1 MRYAAQEKICRP
13 IAMGFGTENNRRQ
26 LKRKIL
32 FISKNY
38 PPKIGGLESYSYN
51 LITEFEKHH
60 HAHKIV
66 LSQSN
71 IHLIWFA
78 PYSFVMALRLAWMHA
93 IRHVHL
99 CDAVLAPIGLLLK
112 ILLGAQV
119 SVSVHGLDI
128 TYDHFFYKILIPRCV
143 ARLDKIISVSQA
155 TRNECRRRNIPLANC
170 TVIPN
175 GIQPS
180 EHYLAES
187 HDDLRTRLAEITGS
201 VDRNGKLLVTVGR
214 LVKRKGVAW
223 FIDCVL
229 PRLDNG
235 FKYIVAGDGPEF
247 DRIQRLVSR
256 RGLEKR
262 VVLLGRVSNHTRR
275 ILLNAADVFIMPNI
289 TVANDVE
296 GFGIVA
302 LEAGSCGLPV
312 VASNIQ
318 GLKDAVTPGQNGCLV
333 EEGDALGFVTK
344 IQSMDLD
351 KEAIRKHVIARYS
364 WKEIYAAYQNV
375 IFDRKK

>member
-1 MRYAAQEKICRP
+1 MRVGGPTDLCWIRGRKKQ
-13 IAMGFGTENNRRQ
+13 NR
-26 LKRKIL
+26 LKRNIII
-32 FISKNY
+32 ISRNY

-51 LITEFEKHH
+51 LIKEFEKHH
-60 HAHKIV
+60 HVTRIV
-66 LSQSN
+66 LSKS
-71 IHLIWFA
+71 IKHLIWFT
-78 PYSFVMALRLAWMHA
+78 PYSFIKSLNLAWKHS
-93 IRHVHL
+93 IRHIHL

-112 ILLGAQV
+112 LLLGVQV

-128 TYDHFFYKILIPRCV
+128 TYPNCVYQILIPRCV
-143 ARLDKIISVSQA
+143 ARLDRIISVSQA
-155 TRNECRRRNIPLANC
+155 TRNECRLRNIPLKNC

-175 GIQPS
+175 GIRSS

-187 HDDLRTRLAEITGS
+187 PDDLRTKLEKITGS
-201 VDRNGKLLVTVGR
+201 AVRNDKLLVTVGR

-229 PRLDNG
+229 PCLDSS
-235 FKYIVAGDGPEF
+235 FKYVVAGYGPEF
-247 DRIQRLVSR
+247 NRIQRLVSR

-262 VVLLGRVSNHTRR
+262 VLLLGRVSNATRR
-275 ILLNAADVFIMPNI
+275 ILLNAADIFIMPNI

-318 GLKDAVTPGQNGCLV
+318 GIKDAVTQSQNGYLV
-333 EEGDALGFVTK
+333 EEGDAHGFVRK
-344 IQSMDLD
+344 IRSMDLD
-351 KEAIRKHVIARYS
+351 KEDIRMHVIDRYA
-364 WKEIYAAYQNV
+364 WEKIYYQYHKA
-375 IFDRKK
+375 IFS